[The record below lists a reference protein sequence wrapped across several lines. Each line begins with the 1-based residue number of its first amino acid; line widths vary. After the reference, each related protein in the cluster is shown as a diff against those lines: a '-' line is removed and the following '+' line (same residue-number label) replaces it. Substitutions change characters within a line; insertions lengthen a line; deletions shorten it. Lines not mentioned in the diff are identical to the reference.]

1 MSLVENGTV
10 KHFKKWANIT
20 LVFVYLVITAGA
32 VVRATGSG
40 MGCPDWPK
48 CFGSWIPPTDASQLP
63 ADYKEKY
70 SQEHFSVAE
79 FNVYQTWTEYLNR
92 LCGALLGMVALIACF
107 FGFRIRKTHKKQ
119 FLLAILGVLLIGF
132 EAWLGKTVV
141 DSNLAPLKITTHM
154 VVALVIV
161 GVYLLIIGSLKDQTT
176 DFSPGTITQRLLY
189 LALSLTLVQVILG
202 TQVREAVD
210 EINVAMGNKNR
221 SMWSDLLGNWFLIHR
236 SFSIAVVILNL
247 FIYFNVRNTPFWPLM
262 NLVMIIIL
270 IEAGLGIVISYMG
283 FPAWAQPIHLILAAV
298 MFGLQFAMISGIR
311 KKMDTEVT

>member
-32 VVRATGSG
+32 IVRATGSG

-63 ADYKEKY
+63 TEYKEKY

-92 LCGALLGMVALIACF
+92 LCGALLGMVAIVTCF
-107 FGFRIRKTHKKQ
+107 WGFRIHKTHKKQ
-119 FLLAILGVLLIGF
+119 FLLAILGILLIGL

-154 VVALVIV
+154 VVALIIV
-161 GVYLLIIGSLKDQTT
+161 GLYLLIIGSLKDQTT
-176 DFSPGTITQRLLY
+176 GFSPGTITQRLLY
-189 LALSLTLVQVILG
+189 MAISLTVVQVILG

-221 SMWSDLLGNWFLIHR
+221 SMWADLLGNWFLVHR
-236 SFSIAVVILNL
+236 SFSIAVVVLNL
-247 FIYFNVRNTPFWPLM
+247 FIYFKVRNTPFWPLM

-270 IEAGLGIVISYMG
+270 IEAGLGIVISYTG
-283 FPAWAQPIHLILAAV
+283 FPAWAQPMHLILAAV

-311 KKMDTEVT
+311 RSQAEVT